1 MAQGEFKEEEEMAV
15 INIDFSY
22 DDNVKS
28 SIKKAKSALQTRMN
42 DYAGIKK
49 DLNNISSSTSNLSS
63 ANSYIQKKI
72 NSLDSKYKKLD
83 SFQNAITRFND
94 NAYNADKRV
103 ANKINTDTKQFYKRE
118 NIKTGIIYT
127 IGSVI
132 GSGINWLKGT
142 AENIANTIKDAVSSA
157 WAAVKKWYEDNKYWF
172 DILVDVVCVVAAA
185 ATILASGGVL
195 TTVFAVWGLAK
206 AGTDFVFDVAA
217 YGAYKDGDMELYEE
231 LSSSGLKEVIS
242 YHLGDAGEYI
252 YYGMEIASAIYG
264 IYKIG
269 KTTVKAFKDY
279 KNYSKLF
286 SQESFKDIKG
296 QIIKQY
302 IYENVVGTGT
312 FEYDGGTGMLKKG
325 FFFNGKFIFKIPAIG
340 LNTAKFVL
348 KTTQTWLG
356 NDSIGIK
363 TIKTFKISKLFY
375 DINSNPL
382 NPLNP
387 LKVGKFVSIK
397 SFPGVNANP
406 VLV

>member
-1 MAQGEFKEEEEMAV
+1 MAV

-157 WAAVKKWYEDNKYWF
+157 WAAVKKWYEDNK
-172 DILVDVVCVVAAA
+172 
-185 ATILASGGVL
+185 
-195 TTVFAVWGLAK
+195 
-206 AGTDFVFDVAA
+206 
-217 YGAYKDGDMELYEE
+217 
-231 LSSSGLKEVIS
+231 
-242 YHLGDAGEYI
+242 
-252 YYGMEIASAIYG
+252 
-264 IYKIG
+264 
-269 KTTVKAFKDY
+269 
-279 KNYSKLF
+279 
-286 SQESFKDIKG
+286 
-296 QIIKQY
+296 
-302 IYENVVGTGT
+302 
-312 FEYDGGTGMLKKG
+312 
-325 FFFNGKFIFKIPAIG
+325 
-340 LNTAKFVL
+340 
-348 KTTQTWLG
+348 
-356 NDSIGIK
+356 
-363 TIKTFKISKLFY
+363 
-375 DINSNPL
+375 
-382 NPLNP
+382 
-387 LKVGKFVSIK
+387 
-397 SFPGVNANP
+397 
-406 VLV
+406 

>member
-1 MAQGEFKEEEEMAV
+1 MAAVAHDEFKEEEEVAV

-83 SFQNAITRFND
+83 SFQDAITRFND

-142 AENIANTIKDAVSSA
+142 AENIANTIKDAFSSA

-172 DILVDVVCVVAAA
+172 DILIDVVCVVAAA
-185 ATILASGGVL
+185 AAVLASGGVL
-195 TTVFAVWGLAK
+195 ATVFAVWGLAK
-206 AGTDFVFDVAA
+206 AGTDLVFDVAA

-231 LSSSGLKEVIS
+231 LSSSGLKEVMS
-242 YHLGDAGEYI
+242 YYLGDAGEYI

-269 KTTVKAFKDY
+269 KTTVKAFQDY
-279 KNYSKLF
+279 KKYSQIF
-286 SQESFKDIKG
+286 SPETFKDIKG
-296 QIIKQY
+296 QIIKQC
-302 IYENVVGTGT
+302 IYKNVVGTGT
-312 FEYDGGTGMLKKG
+312 FEYGGGTGILKYG
-325 FFFNGKFIFKIPAIG
+325 FFFNGKFIFKIPVTG

-356 NDSIGIK
+356 NDSIDIK

-375 DINSNPL
+375 DINS
-382 NPLNP
+382 NP

>member
-1 MAQGEFKEEEEMAV
+1 MECCRIFCRQKLGATANSQ
-15 INIDFSY
+15 Y

-83 SFQNAITRFND
+83 SFQDAITRFND

-142 AENIANTIKDAVSSA
+142 AENIANTIKDAFSSA

-172 DILVDVVCVVAAA
+172 DILIDVVCVVAAA
-185 ATILASGGVL
+185 AAVLASGGVL
-195 TTVFAVWGLAK
+195 ATVFAVWGLAK
-206 AGTDFVFDVAA
+206 AGTDLVFDVAA

-231 LSSSGLKEVIS
+231 LSSSGLKEVMS
-242 YHLGDAGEYI
+242 YYLGDKGEYI

-269 KTTVKAFKDY
+269 KSTVKAFLGYKNAY

-286 SQESFKDIKG
+286 SPETFKNIKG

-302 IYENVVGTGT
+302 IKPYIYNNVLNIKTNPL
-312 FEYDGGTGMLKKG
+312 E
-325 FFFNGKFIFKIPAIG
+325 FFFNGKFIFKIPVTG

-356 NDSIGIK
+356 NDSIDIK
-363 TIKTFKISKLFY
+363 TIRTFKISKLFY
-375 DINSNPL
+375 DIYSYPL
-382 NPLNP
+382 N
-387 LKVGKFVSIK
+387 VGKVVGIK

>member
-1 MAQGEFKEEEEMAV
+1 MAV

-252 YYGMEIASAIYG
+252 YYGNRFCNLWYIQDW
-264 IYKIG
+264 
-269 KTTVKAFKDY
+269 KD
-279 KNYSKLF
+279 NSK
-286 SQESFKDIKG
+286 
-296 QIIKQY
+296 
-302 IYENVVGTGT
+302 
-312 FEYDGGTGMLKKG
+312 
-325 FFFNGKFIFKIPAIG
+325 
-340 LNTAKFVL
+340 
-348 KTTQTWLG
+348 
-356 NDSIGIK
+356 
-363 TIKTFKISKLFY
+363 
-375 DINSNPL
+375 
-382 NPLNP
+382 
-387 LKVGKFVSIK
+387 
-397 SFPGVNANP
+397 GV
-406 VLV
+406 